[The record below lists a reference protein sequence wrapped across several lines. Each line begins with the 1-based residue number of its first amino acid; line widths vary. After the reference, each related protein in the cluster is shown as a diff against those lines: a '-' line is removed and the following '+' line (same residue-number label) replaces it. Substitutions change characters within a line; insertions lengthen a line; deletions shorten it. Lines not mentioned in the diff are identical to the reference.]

1 MDCVFLTVKVMYKEG
16 EEGRWVGYD
25 IVKQVLDITDTQP
38 FPFFFFFF
46 STGLV
51 HGDLVRARCAVCVH
65 TQGTRNGA
73 GARGK
78 TGGRGGGELGSC
90 MWKEGWV

>member
-46 STGLV
+46 FQRGWFMGTWCVPVVLSVYIRREQGMVPVLV
-51 HGDLVRARCAVCVH
+51 AK
-65 TQGTRNGA
+65 
-73 GARGK
+73 RGE
-78 TGGRGGGELGSC
+78 GGEGS
-90 MWKEGWV
+90 